1 MAIYYRQYEQEYQQ
15 DEATAA
21 KLVAIFEVGTDEAQ
35 ALTVS
40 KAGGAFV
47 TSYSTATKI
56 EETLYKIAID
66 DDDVDTIGALAFKSI
81 GATDTQYIF
90 GMDVVEYDVQDA
102 VRDIRQALCGKV
114 ITDTDDDT
122 IKIYDTDGV
131 TVLLTLTKSTAGT
144 VTTWTPS

>member
-1 MAIYYRQYEQEYQQ
+1 MATHYRQYIMSYQQ

-21 KLVAIFEVGTDEAQ
+21 KLIAFFEVGTDEAQ
-35 ALTVS
+35 TLQVS
-40 KAGGAFV
+40 KAGGAYV
-47 TSYSTATKI
+47 TSYSTATKL
-56 EETLYKIAID
+56 EGLQYVIAID
-66 DDDVDTIGALAFKSI
+66 DDDIGTIGALAFKSV
-81 GATDTQYIF
+81 GPTDTHYIW
-90 GMDVVEYDVQDA
+90 GMDVVEHDVQDA